1 MEKVPGCVKG
11 QFTQKNSLKLHLRL
25 QLQATNNRLILNIRC
40 KKNKCFIHLVLENSL
55 LLLYS
60 LLWIKLFTGGE
71 SRFTLL
77 SHIIGNLDWVAPIK
91 TQILYFM
98 NLYWL
103 CLFEYCPS
111 TSSVPCYSYCSCA
124 FYIFNFMLSLVLLQ
138 LIPCFVLVYPQ
149 ASYFTF
155 HFLCLSV
162 FPLVFC
168 VHLCLICLLNLGLW
182 SGASLLPF
190 CYLYFDLFTFDFCC
204 LGPILIELWHTI
216 PEWRQSKNFN
226 VQRNFLTCFS
236 AVHMTIK
243 ALTLT
248 WNHFPTWSLCQY
260 FLFPAV

>member
-1 MEKVPGCVKG
+1 M
-11 QFTQKNSLKLHLRL
+11 FIRILSIDLFSSMLFLLFLH
-25 QLQATNNRLILNIRC
+25 
-40 KKNKCFIHLVLENSL
+40 F
-55 LLLYS
+55 
-60 LLWIKLFTGGE
+60 
-71 SRFTLL
+71 
-77 SHIIGNLDWVAPIK
+77 
-91 TQILYFM
+91 LYFQ
-98 NLYWL
+98 LHAVL
-103 CLFEYCPS
+103 GFAAADSLF
-111 TSSVPCYSYCSCA
+111 
-124 FYIFNFMLSLVLLQ
+124 FF
-138 LIPCFVLVYPQ
+138 Q

-190 CYLYFDLFTFDFCC
+190 CYLYFDLLTFDFCC

-236 AVHMTIK
+236 AEHMTIK